1 LLWLG
6 TDKLNSNNNYNEKYF
21 VRKIIFIIF
30 VKIIFMKKILVLVL
44 LLISFNSFSQRKTE
58 PSIVIDSISKIINKK
73 VTFVSGSVE
82 NDTIK
87 INQITIYDV
96 HRKIYEHLYIEDIK
110 KYYPKLLNLFTTKV

>member
-1 LLWLG
+1 
-6 TDKLNSNNNYNEKYF
+6 
-21 VRKIIFIIF
+21 
-30 VKIIFMKKILVLVL
+30 MKKILVLVL